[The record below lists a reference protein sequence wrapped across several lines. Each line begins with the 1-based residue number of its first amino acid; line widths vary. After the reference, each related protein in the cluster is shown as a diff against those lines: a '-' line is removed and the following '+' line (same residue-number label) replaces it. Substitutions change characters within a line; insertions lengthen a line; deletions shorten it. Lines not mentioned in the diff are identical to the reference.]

1 MILELFIDIK
11 EFKKALTVKESNVN
25 KLEDY
30 LFPIKKKNRDPF
42 KLQDTWFTK
51 KYIWNKNFERL

>member
-11 EFKKALTVKESNVN
+11 EFKKALTFKESYVT
-25 KLEDY
+25 KLDDY
-30 LFPIKKKNRDPF
+30 LFAIKKKNRDKF
-42 KLQDTWFTK
+42 ELQETWFMK